1 MGTLHGVIR
10 DSVSG
15 EPVEAKVHV
24 LTSSGNFVHPA
35 DSILKVGPGE
45 PFFYS
50 AGEFTVNVPRG
61 STDIIV
67 ERGTEYE
74 PLRKVVSAPQKGH
87 VDVELQLKRWT
98 DLPSQGWYPGNTHLH
113 YSENEM
119 QPDARLNLDPKV
131 HDLSVTVVSILQRR
145 ELPYASNKYPMFIV
159 PNRIYDGLFN
169 RAPPCGLRRRESAQ
183 LPPGWHGLW
192 TYHAAAYPQ
201 LGGAG

>member
-35 DSILKVGPGE
+35 DSSLLKVGPGE

-74 PLRKVVSAPQKGH
+74 PLWESGLSPS
-87 VDVELQLKRWT
+87 KR
-98 DLPSQGWYPGNTHLH
+98 
-113 YSENEM
+113 
-119 QPDARLNLDPKV
+119 AR
-131 HDLSVTVVSILQRR
+131 
-145 ELPYASNKYPMFIV
+145 
-159 PNRIYDGLFN
+159 
-169 RAPPCGLRRRESAQ
+169 
-183 LPPGWHGLW
+183 
-192 TYHAAAYPQ
+192 
-201 LGGAG
+201 